1 MKKSVRIIISNST
14 GNERMLINA
23 LFSNQISDGLH
34 RDALEEAVLDEILP
48 EDFDSVIG
56 GGKTVVSVIGEM
68 EAKED
73 GTVNIRYLESEITN
87 MAGVETLI
95 SFSDPDEVTFIRTAK
110 PEIEELLSRLISAPK
125 VTVISDS
132 SVRTVLCFNK
142 ALERRFCWYNNVNFS
157 TDVSVVT
164 EKFSNTIDGER
175 GGKLDVLYRVEMS
188 AVTTEVSHLTVQV
201 IPL

>member
-1 MKKSVRIIISNST
+1 
-14 GNERMLINA
+14 MLINA

>member
-1 MKKSVRIIISNST
+1 
-14 GNERMLINA
+14 MLINA

-34 RDALEEAVLDEILP
+34 RAALEEAVLDEILP

-110 PEIEELLSRLISAPK
+110 PEIEELLSRLISSPK